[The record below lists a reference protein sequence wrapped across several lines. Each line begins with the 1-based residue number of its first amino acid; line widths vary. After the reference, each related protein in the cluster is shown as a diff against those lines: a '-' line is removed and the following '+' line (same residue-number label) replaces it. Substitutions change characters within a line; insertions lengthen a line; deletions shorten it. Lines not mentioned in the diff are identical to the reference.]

1 VATKNT
7 QDRNRLE
14 WLGKVYV
21 AAIHAWLLVL
31 RGYGHLKH
39 EAWI

>member
-1 VATKNT
+1 
-7 QDRNRLE
+7 
-14 WLGKVYV
+14 V